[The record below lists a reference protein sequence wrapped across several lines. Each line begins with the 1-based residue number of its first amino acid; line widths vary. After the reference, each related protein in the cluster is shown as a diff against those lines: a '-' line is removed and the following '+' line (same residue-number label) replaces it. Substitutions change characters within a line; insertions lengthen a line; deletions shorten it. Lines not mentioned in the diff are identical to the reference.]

1 MNEALSIALIAILGT
16 GSFLGIASRDSHRA
30 DIQRKD
36 SEIRELK
43 ARIEGLTVGCLGSN
57 K

>member
-1 MNEALSIALIAILGT
+1 MEAINLGLIIVLGT
-16 GSFLGIASRDSHRA
+16 GSFWGIISRDSHQQQ
-30 DIQRKD
+30 IERKD

-43 ARIEGLTVGCLGSN
+43 ARIEGLTIGCLSN